1 MEKAFKYIVLTFI
14 AVVMLFIIFALI
26 WFSKSDLRGAVN
38 NLNKADTTLQ
48 QLSKDL
54 QSVKE
59 NLLEARKTIRAFDST
74 LTDIRTRVKELDNSR
89 LKNQVLFEQLSR
101 KLSVKVDEIMVELNK
116 VSENLNEPVI
126 HK

>member
-59 NLLEARKTIRAFDST
+59 NLLEARKTIRVFDST

-116 VSENLNEPVI
+116 VSENLNEPVM